1 MYYSITICPNLVPN
15 SLHLPLLSHG
25 HQGHWPRWPP
35 KLPPTAASLPSLSSW
50 GKESVLA
57 SRMCGEATPASAQMA
72 RLRTQTPSLCHFLA
86 LNNNYLYFKI
96 PICALVEHLDLAQ
109 YNADYPFS
117 VFFFLSYQ
125 ILQCWWAL
133 SHPQHCAQSLRHR
146 KYINQTHPLA
156 LPTLQWSRSVSM
168 E

>member
-86 LNNNYLYFKI
+86 FNYNYLYFKI
-96 PICALVEHLDLAQ
+96 SICAQVEHLDLAQ

-117 VFFFLSYQ
+117 VFSF
-125 ILQCWWAL
+125 ILPDFAVLVSSEPPTAL
-133 SHPQHCAQSLRHR
+133 CTITSPSEIYKSNSSTGFTDSAMKQ
-146 KYINQTHPLA
+146 
-156 LPTLQWSRSVSM
+156 VS
-168 E
+168 